1 MISTNTA
8 LSSCSGR
15 SRSRYLAGTLASGA
29 VLVLA
34 AACSSSSS
42 GSSGS
47 SGNPLM
53 TGPTICGN
61 YPVTQSV
68 AQATCASPGGAAT
81 GPKDMHCDVGG
92 MPMVQATGVCPMG
105 ALDSGAVDS
114 SAFGAAGDSGTDDGA
129 ASGTDGGATAP
140 DDGTCGDSD
149 YQPSMY
155 GQSGSD
161 DDCKYDVSWKSTP
174 ICENGNVFF
183 TVTAKRRALSD
194 GGSALADEPPL
205 TGATVQPEVTLN
217 CNHIAPNPSVPTSFI
232 ETPAGS
238 GIYKVGP
245 VVFDEKGKWNV
256 RFHFNE
262 CCDDG
267 PADSPHGHAS
277 FWINVP

>member
-1 MISTNTA
+1 MISTNTV
-8 LSSCSGR
+8 LSSRSGR
-15 SRSRYLAGTLASGA
+15 FRSRYVAGTLASGA

-34 AACSSSSS
+34 AACSSSS
-42 GSSGS
+42 GTNSS
-47 SGNPLM
+47 PPM

-68 AQATCASPGGAAT
+68 SAATCASPGGAAT

-92 MPMVQATGVCPMG
+92 KQMVQATGMCPMG
-105 ALDSGAVDS
+105 ALDSGADDS
-114 SAFGAAGDSGTDDGA
+114 SASATDNGA
-129 ASGTDGGATAP
+129 DGGAENDAAVAAATAAGVA
-140 DDGTCGDSD
+140 DGTCGDSD
-149 YQPSMY
+149 YSPTMY

-161 DDCKYDVSWKSTP
+161 DDCKYDVSWTSTP

-183 TVTAKRRALSD
+183 TVKAKKRAFAD

-217 CNHIAPNPSVPTSFI
+217 CTHIAPNPSMPTSFI

-245 VVFDEKGKWNV
+245 VVFDEKGKWDV

-267 PADSPHGHAS
+267 PADSPHGHAA